1 MLELAILIVVIVLLV
16 TYKASL
22 KYLAKGTSAQVNS
35 WALETEANATE
46 KVSKIKID
54 KGTVSK
60 ANEVIDQL
68 NSVKWHK

>member
-54 KGTVSK
+54 KEMVNLLINNIESQK
-60 ANEVIDQL
+60 
-68 NSVKWHK
+68 S